1 MIPGA
6 ETVTI
11 TRRSAAATLD
21 DFGQPVY
28 TETTI
33 TVDGCLFAPGNGSEP
48 VDPQRDPV
56 DTKGTLYL
64 PSGTQVAAG
73 DVFGIRGTQFV
84 KDAPAQVWLSPFAGL
99 DAGVVINVRQRN
111 G

>member
-1 MIPGA
+1 MIAGT
-6 ETVTI
+6 ETI
-11 TRRSAAATLD
+11 TIVRRSAGATLD

-33 TVDGCLFAPGNGSEP
+33 TVAGCLFAPGVGAEP

-64 PSGTQVAAG
+64 PAGTVIDAG
-73 DVFGIRGTQFV
+73 DVFGIRGTEYV
-84 KDAPAQVWLSPFAGL
+84 KDAPAQVWVSPFDGF
-99 DAGVVINVRQRN
+99 DTGVVVNVRQRN

>member
-1 MIPGA
+1 LIPGT

-11 TRRSAAATLD
+11 TRRSADATLD

-33 TVDGCLFAPGNGSEP
+33 TVDGCLYAPGGGTEP
-48 VDPQRDPV
+48 VDPQRDAV
-56 DTKGTLYL
+56 DTKGVLYL
-64 PSGTQVAAG
+64 PGGTVVAAG
-73 DVFGIRGTQFV
+73 DVFGIRGSEYV
-84 KDAPAQVWLSPFAGL
+84 KDAPAQVWVSPFAGF
-99 DAGVVINVRQRN
+99 DTGVVVNVRQRN